1 MEKKVEKY
9 ITDNDLFKKG
19 DSIGVAVSGG
29 ADSMVLLFLL
39 KKLGYDVTALHFEH
53 GIRGEESL
61 SDAAFVKEQCDINDI
76 PCIIGHGD
84 IPAYSA
90 DNKCSIETAARLMRY
105 DFLSS
110 RGFGSVATAHHMD
123 DNAETVL
130 QHILRGTGIKGLT
143 GIPKRNGC
151 IVRPFLC
158 VTRAEIEEYA
168 ASNGIPY
175 ITDSTNS
182 DTKYSRNRVRSE
194 VMPILRRVNPNA
206 ESAIIRLSEN
216 ASSVMK
222 MIEDAADAVNVELS
236 DGRASVLRDDLLAVP
251 EPVAQH
257 VLYRMF
263 CHIGQMIDIEKEHYS
278 EILSLSRTGAE
289 KHIKNGCYA
298 RYEYGRTV
306 IFRKD
311 AQQDG
316 FCVPFTDET
325 VYPGGRIII
334 LHNAPFAVNDDRNEE
349 FLRCIPDGAVVRTRL
364 AGDMFHPLGGKLKK
378 LKDYFIDMKIPAD
391 KRDGIPLL
399 ACGSDIIWVIGYNI
413 SDEYKVTEKD
423 DCVALKNIKD

>member
-1 MEKKVEKY
+1 MENRVEKY
-9 ITDNDLFKKG
+9 IRDNDLFEKG

-53 GIRGEESL
+53 GIRGEESV
-61 SDAAFVKEQCDINDI
+61 SDAAFVKDQCEKNGI
-76 PCIIGHGD
+76 PCIVGHGD

-110 RGFGSVATAHHMD
+110 QGFRSIATAHHMD
-123 DNAETVL
+123 DNVETVL

-182 DTKYSRNRVRSE
+182 DTRYSRNRVRSE
-194 VMPILRRVNPNA
+194 VMPVLRKVNPNA
-206 ESAIIRLSEN
+206 DLAIIRLSEN
-216 ASSVMK
+216 AASVMK
-222 MIEDAADAVNVELS
+222 MIGDAADEVDVELG
-236 DGRASVLRDDLLAVP
+236 DGRASVSRDDLLAVP

-263 CHIGQMIDIEKEHYS
+263 CHIGQMIDIEKEHYG
-278 EILSLSRTGAE
+278 EILSLQRTGAE

-298 RYEYGRTV
+298 RFEYGRIV

-311 AQQDG
+311 GETDC
-316 FCVPFTDET
+316 FCVPFEKKT
-325 VYPGGRIII
+325 VYPGGRI
-334 LHNAPFAVNDDRNEE
+334 LTEDGVPFAVNDDRNEE
-349 FLRCIPDGAVVRTRL
+349 FLRCIPEGSVVRTRKT
-364 AGDMFHPLGGKLKK
+364 GDMFHPLGGKMKK

-399 ACGSDIIWVIGYNI
+399 AYGSEIIWVVGYNI
-413 SDEYKVTEKD
+413 SDDYKVTDTGEY
-423 DCVALKNIKD
+423 VALKNIKD

>member
-110 RGFGSVATAHHMD
+110 RGFVSVATAHHMD

-130 QHILRGTGIKGLT
+130 QHIRRGTGIKGLT

-151 IVRPFLC
+151 IVRPLLC
-158 VTRAEIEEYA
+158 VTRAEIEE
-168 ASNGIPY
+168 
-175 ITDSTNS
+175 
-182 DTKYSRNRVRSE
+182 SRHQGGLHKV
-194 VMPILRRVNPNA
+194 
-206 ESAIIRLSEN
+206 
-216 ASSVMK
+216 
-222 MIEDAADAVNVELS
+222 
-236 DGRASVLRDDLLAVP
+236 
-251 EPVAQH
+251 
-257 VLYRMF
+257 
-263 CHIGQMIDIEKEHYS
+263 
-278 EILSLSRTGAE
+278 
-289 KHIKNGCYA
+289 
-298 RYEYGRTV
+298 
-306 IFRKD
+306 
-311 AQQDG
+311 QQ
-316 FCVPFTDET
+316 
-325 VYPGGRIII
+325 
-334 LHNAPFAVNDDRNEE
+334 
-349 FLRCIPDGAVVRTRL
+349 
-364 AGDMFHPLGGKLKK
+364 
-378 LKDYFIDMKIPAD
+378 YF
-391 KRDGIPLL
+391 
-399 ACGSDIIWVIGYNI
+399 
-413 SDEYKVTEKD
+413 
-423 DCVALKNIKD
+423 

>member
-1 MEKKVEKY
+1 
-9 ITDNDLFKKG
+9 
-19 DSIGVAVSGG
+19 
-29 ADSMVLLFLL
+29 MVLLFLL

-110 RGFGSVATAHHMD
+110 RGFVSVATAHHMD

-151 IVRPFLC
+151 IVRPLLC

-222 MIEDAADAVNVELS
+222 MIEDAADEMLHQK
-236 DGRASVLRDDLLAVP
+236 
-251 EPVAQH
+251 E
-257 VLYRMF
+257 
-263 CHIGQMIDIEKEHYS
+263 CIEE
-278 EILSLSRTGAE
+278 TG
-289 KHIKNGCYA
+289 N
-298 RYEYGRTV
+298 
-306 IFRKD
+306 
-311 AQQDG
+311 Q
-316 FCVPFTDET
+316 
-325 VYPGGRIII
+325 
-334 LHNAPFAVNDDRNEE
+334 
-349 FLRCIPDGAVVRTRL
+349 
-364 AGDMFHPLGGKLKK
+364 
-378 LKDYFIDMKIPAD
+378 
-391 KRDGIPLL
+391 
-399 ACGSDIIWVIGYNI
+399 
-413 SDEYKVTEKD
+413 
-423 DCVALKNIKD
+423 